1 MNKKISLGLALS
13 LIAIAVAVTFILTSF
28 FSLQSFNKK
37 VVDVND
43 KARRYDSLESLD
55 TFVRDNYFGEIDERD
70 LSDGIL
76 KGYVDG
82 LDDKYSRYLTE
93 EEYINEMSEEAGQ
106 LVGLGLTLS
115 EDESGYVRIDGILQ
129 DSPLYN
135 SGLQEGDIITFVDGV
150 DVLQAGFDDSV
161 EAMRGTEGS
170 QIVLTVR
177 RDGVDTD
184 YTFTRQAIE
193 VTTVT
198 GEMLDGFV
206 GYVKITKFKQNT
218 PQQFIDTLEHLTAN
232 GAKSIVFDLRD
243 NTGGL
248 VSALEE
254 CLDPLLP
261 EGVIATAE
269 YKDGHTETIVYSDET
284 ELDLP
289 MVVLVNGNTASAA
302 ELFAASLR
310 DYGKAQLVGVKT
322 YGKGVMQS
330 TTEMGNGGA
339 VVLTIAEYKTSRS
352 DCYDGE
358 GLTPDYQVE
367 NEDENYDA
375 QLATASQ
382 LARTAESGE

>member
-206 GYVKITKFKQNT
+206 GYMKITKFK
-218 PQQFIDTLEHLTAN
+218 
-232 GAKSIVFDLRD
+232 
-243 NTGGL
+243 
-248 VSALEE
+248 LEE

-289 MVVLVNGNTASAA
+289 MVVLVNENTASAA